1 MRWQGWL
8 LPIAFVMALTL
19 SACGERT
26 EDRSGAADDGTAT
39 EAQAERPAASAEDTV
54 KEGAAQGAETMAP
67 GARATLAAPNEET
80 AGLPDITIGS
90 PDAPVTLIEYA
101 SLTCPHCAH
110 FETEILPRL
119 KRDYIDTGKVR
130 YVFRNFILNGL
141 DLVASTAVR
150 CQPADMQQPLIELLY
165 ARQREWMRNVS
176 GGDRETILSDLAA
189 VFRRA
194 GVSRADFDRCI
205 KDKALQKKLVE
216 MTRIGT
222 ERYQVAGTPTFV
234 LNGRTL
240 PPIGE
245 YEPLKEEI
253 EKEL

>member
-1 MRWQGWL
+1 MRWHGWL
-8 LPIAFVMALTL
+8 LPITFLIALTL
-19 SACGERT
+19 SACGESTDRT
-26 EDRSGAADDGTAT
+26 GNASSRASQTQQQRTSVPASGAPV
-39 EAQAERPAASAEDTV
+39 R
-54 KEGAAQGAETMAP
+54 
-67 GARATLAAPNEET
+67 LAAPNEET

-90 PDAPVTLIEYA
+90 PDAPVTLTEYA

-110 FETEILPRL
+110 FENVVFPEL
-119 KRDYIDTGKVR
+119 KRDYIETGKVR

-141 DLVASTAVR
+141 DLIASTAVR
-150 CQPADMQQPLIELLY
+150 CQPADMQQPLIEMLY

-205 KDKALQKKLVE
+205 KDKALQKKLIE

-222 ERYQVAGTPTFV
+222 ERYQVGGTPTFI

-240 PPIGE
+240 PPIGD
-245 YEPLKEEI
+245 YASLKKEI
-253 EKEL
+253 EQAS

>member
-8 LPIAFVMALTL
+8 LPIAFLVALML
-19 SACGERT
+19 SACGET
-26 EDRSGAADDGTAT
+26 SKDKGDASPAGEQAQQETAASVGAGQEDRAGGRKAA
-39 EAQAERPAASAEDTV
+39 PH
-54 KEGAAQGAETMAP
+54 
-67 GARATLAAPNEET
+67 ATLAAPNEET

-90 PDAPVTLIEYA
+90 PDAPITLIEYA

-110 FETEILPRL
+110 FESEIFPEL

-141 DLVASTAVR
+141 DLIASTAVR

-176 GGDRETILSDLAA
+176 SGDRETILSDLAA
-189 VFRRA
+189 TFRRA

-205 KDKALQKKLVE
+205 KDKDLQKKLVE
-216 MTRIGT
+216 MTKIGT
-222 ERYQVAGTPTFV
+222 ERHQVAGTPTFI

-240 PPIGE
+240 PPIGD
-245 YEPLKEEI
+245 YETLKKEI
-253 EKEL
+253 EKAL